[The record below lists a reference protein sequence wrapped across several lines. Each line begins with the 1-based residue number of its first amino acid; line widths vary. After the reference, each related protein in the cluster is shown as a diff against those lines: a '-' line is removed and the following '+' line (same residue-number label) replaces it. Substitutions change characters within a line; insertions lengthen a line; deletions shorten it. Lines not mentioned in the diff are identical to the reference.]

1 MRAFL
6 RFSWD
11 FVVGDE
17 PRIAA
22 AVVAVLAAGAVAVS
36 ADSRRWL
43 AIVVAGALLAC
54 FAGVLAAD
62 VRRGR

>member
-1 MRAFL
+1 MRTLL

-22 AVVAVLAAGAVAVS
+22 AVVAVLAAGAIAVS
-36 ADSRRWL
+36 ADTRRWL
-43 AIVVAGALLAC
+43 AIVVAAALLAC
-54 FAGVLAAD
+54 FAAVLAAD